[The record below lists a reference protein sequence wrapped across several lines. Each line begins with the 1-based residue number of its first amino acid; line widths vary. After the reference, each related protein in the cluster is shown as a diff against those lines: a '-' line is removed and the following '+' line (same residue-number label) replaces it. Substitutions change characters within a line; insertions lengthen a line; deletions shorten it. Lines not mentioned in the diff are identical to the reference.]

1 MQKGA
6 RRHQNGAKRQKK
18 PLQTAP
24 MQNAAKRRQINAQRS
39 KSRAGVLSLEW
50 EGGLAEH
57 LALFTRALV
66 ATALM
71 GWL

>member
-1 MQKGA
+1 
-6 RRHQNGAKRQKK
+6 
-18 PLQTAP
+18 
-24 MQNAAKRRQINAQRS
+24 MQNAAKRRQVNAQRS
-39 KSRAGVLSLEW
+39 KSRPGVLSLEW

-57 LALFTRALV
+57 LALYRRALV

>member
-1 MQKGA
+1 
-6 RRHQNGAKRQKK
+6 
-18 PLQTAP
+18 
-24 MQNAAKRRQINAQRS
+24 MQNSAKRRQINAQRS
-39 KSRAGVLSLEW
+39 KKRAGVLSLEW

-57 LALFTRALV
+57 LALCTRALV

>member
-1 MQKGA
+1 MNAERSK
-6 RRHQNGAKRQKK
+6 
-18 PLQTAP
+18 TAP
-24 MQNAAKRRQINAQRS
+24 NINAQRS

-57 LALFTRALV
+57 LALCTRALV